1 MDVKGQTGCQKCTMG
16 KEDEKSREQ
25 NTKNP
30 KFLKMVR
37 FMPQIGC
44 ITGSA
49 GYVRDRLVMV
59 LQSMQRKDQKKGRF
73 LRYSRSCGGS

>member
-1 MDVKGQTGCQKCTMG
+1 MG
-16 KEDEKSREQ
+16 KEDEKSRKQ

-37 FMPQIGC
+37 FMPQMGC

-59 LQSMQRKDQKKGRF
+59 LQSMQKKDPKNGRF
-73 LRYSRSCGGS
+73 LTYSRSRGGS

>member
-16 KEDEKSREQ
+16 KEDEKSRKQ

-49 GYVRDRLVMV
+49 GYVRDLVMV
-59 LQSMQRKDQKKGRF
+59 LQSMQSKDQKKDVF
-73 LRYSRSCGGS
+73 

>member
-1 MDVKGQTGCQKCTMG
+1 MG

-25 NTKNP
+25 NIKNP

-37 FMPQIGC
+37 FMPQMGC

-49 GYVRDRLVMV
+49 GYVRDRLVMA
-59 LQSMQRKDQKKGRF
+59 LQSIQRKDQKKDVF
-73 LRYSRSCGGS
+73 